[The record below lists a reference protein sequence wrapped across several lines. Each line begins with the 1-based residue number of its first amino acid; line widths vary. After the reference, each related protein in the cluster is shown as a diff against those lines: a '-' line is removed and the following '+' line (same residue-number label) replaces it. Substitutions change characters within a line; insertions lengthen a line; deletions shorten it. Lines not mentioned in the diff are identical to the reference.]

1 VAAQAFVP
9 FFSGRRDVGGAGLG
23 LSVSLGLIESH
34 RGTIRLKSRRGAGT
48 TVEIRIPVS
57 DEPAVVEALR

>member
-1 VAAQAFVP
+1 
-9 FFSGRRDVGGAGLG
+9 
-23 LSVSLGLIESH
+23 VSLGLIESH

-57 DEPAVVEALR
+57 DEPAVVEAVR